1 MPKDKNYLKNS
12 SLIPPLSYL
21 KRKAVSFTLIELLV
35 VIAIIAILAGMLL
48 PALNKARL
56 KARGIACDSKMK
68 TLGTLCMLYSDM
80 YNDVVLPF
88 QAPYGPINHPR
99 WYYFLCLAD
108 LIKGDI
114 DPTNGAVK
122 PYRTLTKYITCDVAL
137 SGYTFLLQNMYSE
150 NYSIIKAPPTY
161 GYNPAFSPEC
171 VKSRD
176 QGCGNCTHYHGWSNT
191 VPNSQPVTKIYEV
204 RKASS
209 VPMFGDIWKAYH
221 LKNTE
226 ANSRLD
232 YSCMR
237 LDAAG
242 SHGLIAPFKVNAT
255 HGTTSPFL
263 FADGHVAELQDDSSL
278 KWFPVQ

>member
-1 MPKDKNYLKNS
+1 MPNRKNILS
-12 SLIPPLSYL
+12 HTPSLSFL
-21 KRKAVSFTLIELLV
+21 KRETACRFTLIELLI

-68 TLGTLCMLYSDM
+68 TVGTLCTLYSDL

-88 QAPYGPINHPR
+88 QAPVGTNHPR
-99 WYYFLCLAD
+99 WYYFLSLAD

-114 DPTNGAVK
+114 DPVNGALR
-122 PYRTLTKYITCDVAL
+122 PYRTLSKYISCDVAL
-137 SGYTFLLQNMYSE
+137 SGYTFLQRNLYSE

-171 VKSRD
+171 AKSKD
-176 QGCGNCTHYHGWSNT
+176 GGCGNCAHYHGWNPA
-191 VPNSQPVTKIYEV
+191 VPNSQPITKTHEV
-204 RKASS
+204 RNASS

-226 ANSRLD
+226 TNSRLD
-232 YSCMR
+232 YTCMR
-237 LDAAG
+237 LDTTG
-242 SHGLIAPFKVNAT
+242 SHGFIAPFKINAA
-255 HGTTSPFL
+255 HGTASPFL
-263 FADGHVAELQDDSSL
+263 FADGHVSELQNDSSL